1 MAVRRWGS
9 EDGKEMKE
17 RRREAIRGV
26 EAEVRLVMLEIV
38 QVERAT
44 TARGGRR
51 RRAIGSSEVVWQS
64 L

>member
-1 MAVRRWGS
+1 MAVSRWGS
-9 EDGKEMKE
+9 EDGNEMNE

-51 RRAIGSSEVVWQS
+51 RAIGSSEVVGWS